1 MNDIIFSSS
10 FMEWETPQELFDKV
24 NKEFNFDIDVC
35 ASAENTK
42 CSKYYSIQDNG
53 LEQVWSGVC
62 WCNPPYGRE
71 IIKWVKKAYESS
83 LEGAVVVM
91 LIPARTD
98 TKWFH
103 QYVYGKAEL
112 RFIKGRIKFK
122 KNGKVLN
129 SSTFPSMLVI
139 FNKKGSL

>member
-10 FMEWETPQELFDKV
+10 FMEWETPQELFNKV

-53 LEQVWSGVC
+53 LEQTWSGVC

-112 RFIKGRIKFK
+112 RFIKGRTKFK